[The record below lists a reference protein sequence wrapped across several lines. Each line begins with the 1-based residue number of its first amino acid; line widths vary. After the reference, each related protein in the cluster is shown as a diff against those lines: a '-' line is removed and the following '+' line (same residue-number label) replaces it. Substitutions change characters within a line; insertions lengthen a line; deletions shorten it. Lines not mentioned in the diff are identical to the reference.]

1 MECTSRRFV
10 ITAEILLDLW
20 RRDIHDDPQWPR
32 KCWKNFN
39 FFFFFSFEIDNGNRI
54 YFLNHKEIPWSVLY
68 LFLLVFDSSFTLYRK
83 SEFFLQDFEIRF
95 LIFLGDSG
103 KWKSIIFLTWNFTF
117 KRSSVFR
124 GHAKYVSSVI
134 ASHLLN

>member
-39 FFFFFSFEIDNGNRI
+39 FFFLFVRDWYIMAI
-54 YFLNHKEIPWSVLY
+54 YFLNHKEYSMINII
-68 LFLLVFDSSFTLYRK
+68 FISSRIRFFFHAYRK
-83 SEFFLQDFEIRF
+83 SEFFPQDFEIRF